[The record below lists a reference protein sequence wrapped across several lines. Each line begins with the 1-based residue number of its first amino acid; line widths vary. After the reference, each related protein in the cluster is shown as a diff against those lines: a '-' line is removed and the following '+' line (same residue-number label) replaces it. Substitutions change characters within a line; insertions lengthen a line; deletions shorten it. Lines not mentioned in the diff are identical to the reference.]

1 MFNSGNSPNC
11 HPVSLKLKHLL
22 VSPIALFFGVL
33 ILLEEA
39 KALELYSI
47 VYSECRHHTGLIL
60 DVEEAHLLLLD
71 TKGEFRK
78 LPRQAIETILVYNTV
93 ENPLSGIDLRH
104 QHVVLPRKVTIQGEP
119 DFHFTGWPI
128 RFLEDLIV
136 FYDIQGKSHLVNV
149 EQVKRFESASD
160 LNREK
165 PITLNHSSFD
175 FGFGSNMP
183 RCRSLDES
191 EPGRVQPTRMLS
203 DRISISKFL
212 AVYQKGFDQ
221 LDRFESRTGYYAR
234 PYLYDTQTKLALV
247 IQNDRYRAE
256 IPQGLPLNFQWST
269 GRNFGPQGKLT
280 LGLSDVSTIP
290 NMEPVFAVQFSGKYH
305 FLSLQ
310 YAGNI
315 SAFSY
320 GESFLINNRSFYTS
334 FFSKYNPEQSLVFPH
349 FNQNTMT
356 GFDLGPYSLAGGLF
370 YPVMAVQGNEIFREI
385 LSEKFSPIGVFKY
398 TTDET
403 RTEAIFSMINLE
415 SSNPSRKNIR
425 LILAEEM
432 SNQVNLSQAS
442 SSLMDQIESFDLDS
456 SFLRINYEQA
466 LRDDLVLGM
475 SEVLLQGRYQERLQ
489 GEDYRLNFQHLV
501 TSVKMDQVFGD
512 YVALKAC
519 LNYFIRQYGS
529 ETMTGSDESSDNQF
543 SFSLAIEFFL

>member
-1 MFNSGNSPNC
+1 MKIALEVPSYKYT
-11 HPVSLKLKHLL
+11 KLKHIFFFPL
-22 VSPIALFFGVL
+22 AFLFSGF
-33 ILLEEA
+33 IFLEKA

-47 VYSECRHHTGLIL
+47 VYSECQHHTGLIL
-60 DVEEAHLLLLD
+60 DVEEDELLLLD
-71 TKGEFRK
+71 TKGESRK

-119 DFHFTGWPI
+119 DFEFAGWPI

-160 LNREK
+160 LNREN
-165 PITLNHSSFD
+165 PITLKHISFV

-183 RCRSLDES
+183 RCRYLDES
-191 EPGRVQPTRMLS
+191 ESSKVQPTRMLS

-234 PYLYDTQTKLALV
+234 PYLYDTQTKLALL

-280 LGLSDVSTIP
+280 LGLSEVSTLP
-290 NMEPVFAVQFSGKYH
+290 NIEPVFAVQFSGKYH

-320 GESFLINNRSFYTS
+320 GEDFLINNRSFYTS
-334 FFSKYNPEQSLVFPH
+334 FFSKYNPDQSLVFPH
-349 FNQNTMT
+349 FNQNTIT
-356 GFDLGPYSLAGGLF
+356 GFDLGPYSFAGGLF

-403 RTEAIFSMINLE
+403 RTEAILSVINLD
-415 SSNPSRKNIR
+415 STNPSEDNIK

-442 SSLMDQIESFDLDS
+442 SSLIDQIESFDLDS

-466 LRDDLVLGM
+466 FKDDLILGL
-475 SEVLLQGRYQERLQ
+475 SEVLLQGRYQERMQ

-501 TSVKMDQVFGD
+501 TSVNMNQVFGD
-512 YVALKAC
+512 YVALKAR
-519 LNYFIRQYGS
+519 LNYFIRQYRS
-529 ETMTGSDESSDNQF
+529 ETMTNSAESSDNQF

>member
-1 MFNSGNSPNC
+1 MKIALEVPSYKYT
-11 HPVSLKLKHLL
+11 KLKHIFFFPL
-22 VSPIALFFGVL
+22 AFLFSGF
-33 ILLEEA
+33 IFLEKA

-47 VYSECRHHTGLIL
+47 VYSECQHHTGLIL
-60 DVEEAHLLLLD
+60 DVEEDELLLLD
-71 TKGEFRK
+71 TKGESRK

-119 DFHFTGWPI
+119 DFEFAGWPI

-160 LNREK
+160 LNREN
-165 PITLNHSSFD
+165 PITLKHISFV

-183 RCRSLDES
+183 RCRYLDES
-191 EPGRVQPTRMLS
+191 ESSKVQPTRMLS

-234 PYLYDTQTKLALV
+234 PYLYDTQTKLALL
-247 IQNDRYRAE
+247 IQNDLYRAE

-280 LGLSDVSTIP
+280 LGLSEVSTLP
-290 NMEPVFAVQFSGKYH
+290 NIEPVFAVQFSGKYH

-320 GESFLINNRSFYTS
+320 GEDFLINNRSFYTS
-334 FFSKYNPEQSLVFPH
+334 FFSKYNPDQSLVFPH
-349 FNQNTMT
+349 FNQNTIT
-356 GFDLGPYSLAGGLF
+356 GFDLGPYSFAGGLF

-403 RTEAIFSMINLE
+403 RTEAILSVINLD
-415 SSNPSRKNIR
+415 STNPSEDNIK

-442 SSLMDQIESFDLDS
+442 SSLIDQIESFDLDS

-466 LRDDLVLGM
+466 FKDDLILGL
-475 SEVLLQGRYQERLQ
+475 SEVLLQGRYQERMQ

-501 TSVKMDQVFGD
+501 TSVNMNQVFGD
-512 YVALKAC
+512 YVALKAR
-519 LNYFIRQYGS
+519 LNYFIRQYRS
-529 ETMTGSDESSDNQF
+529 ETMTNSAESSDNQF

>member
-1 MFNSGNSPNC
+1 LKIALEVPSYKYT
-11 HPVSLKLKHLL
+11 KLKHIFFFPL
-22 VSPIALFFGVL
+22 AFLFSGF
-33 ILLEEA
+33 IFLEKA

-47 VYSECRHHTGLIL
+47 VYSECQHHTGLIL
-60 DVEEAHLLLLD
+60 DVEEDELLLLD
-71 TKGEFRK
+71 TKGESRK

-119 DFHFTGWPI
+119 DFEFAGWPI

-160 LNREK
+160 LNREN
-165 PITLNHSSFD
+165 PITLKHISFV

-183 RCRSLDES
+183 RCRYLDES
-191 EPGRVQPTRMLS
+191 ESSKVQPTRMLS

-234 PYLYDTQTKLALV
+234 PYLYDTQTKLALL
-247 IQNDRYRAE
+247 IQNDLYRAE

-280 LGLSDVSTIP
+280 LGLSEVSTLP
-290 NMEPVFAVQFSGKYH
+290 NIEPVFAVQFSGKYH

-320 GESFLINNRSFYTS
+320 GEDFLINNRSFYTS
-334 FFSKYNPEQSLVFPH
+334 FFSKYNPDQSLVFPH
-349 FNQNTMT
+349 FNQNTIT
-356 GFDLGPYSLAGGLF
+356 GFDLGPYSFAGGLF

-403 RTEAIFSMINLE
+403 RTEAILSVINLD
-415 SSNPSRKNIR
+415 STNPSEDNIK

-442 SSLMDQIESFDLDS
+442 SSLIDQIESFDLDS

-466 LRDDLVLGM
+466 FKDDLILGL
-475 SEVLLQGRYQERLQ
+475 SEVLLQGRYQERMQ

-501 TSVKMDQVFGD
+501 TSVNMNQVFGD
-512 YVALKAC
+512 YVALKAR
-519 LNYFIRQYGS
+519 LNYFIRQYRS
-529 ETMTGSDESSDNQF
+529 ETMTNSAESSDNQF

>member
-1 MFNSGNSPNC
+1 MKIALEVPSYKYT
-11 HPVSLKLKHLL
+11 KLKHIFFFPL
-22 VSPIALFFGVL
+22 AFLFSGF
-33 ILLEEA
+33 IFLEKA

-47 VYSECRHHTGLIL
+47 VYSECQHHTGLIL
-60 DVEEAHLLLLD
+60 DVEEDELLLLD
-71 TKGEFRK
+71 TKGESRK

-119 DFHFTGWPI
+119 DFEFAGWPI

-160 LNREK
+160 LNREN
-165 PITLNHSSFD
+165 PITLKHISFV

-183 RCRSLDES
+183 HCRSLDES
-191 EPGRVQPTRMLS
+191 ESSKVQPTRMLS

-234 PYLYDTQTKLALV
+234 PYLYDTQTKLALL

-280 LGLSDVSTIP
+280 LGLSEVSTLP
-290 NMEPVFAVQFSGKYH
+290 NIEPVFAVQFSGKYH

-320 GESFLINNRSFYTS
+320 GEDFLINNRSFYTS
-334 FFSKYNPEQSLVFPH
+334 FFSKYNPDQSLVFPH
-349 FNQNTMT
+349 FNQNTIT
-356 GFDLGPYSLAGGLF
+356 GFDLGPYSFAGGLF
-370 YPVMAVQGNEIFREI
+370 YPVMAVQGNGIFREI

-403 RTEAIFSMINLE
+403 RTEAILSVINLD
-415 SSNPSRKNIR
+415 STNPSEDNIK

-442 SSLMDQIESFDLDS
+442 SSLIDQIESFDLDS

-466 LRDDLVLGM
+466 FKDDLILGL
-475 SEVLLQGRYQERLQ
+475 SEVLLQGRYQERMQ

-501 TSVKMDQVFGD
+501 TSVNMNQVFGD
-512 YVALKAC
+512 YVALKAR
-519 LNYFIRQYGS
+519 LNYFIRQYRS
-529 ETMTGSDESSDNQF
+529 ETMTNSAESSDNQF

>member
-1 MFNSGNSPNC
+1 
-11 HPVSLKLKHLL
+11 LKHIFFFPLALL
-22 VSPIALFFGVL
+22 FTGFIFW
-33 ILLEEA
+33 EKA

-60 DVEEAHLLLLD
+60 DVEQEHLLLLD
-71 TKGEFRK
+71 TKGESRK

-119 DFHFTGWPI
+119 DFEFAGWPI

-160 LNREK
+160 LNREN
-165 PITLNHSSFD
+165 PITLKHISFV

-183 RCRSLDES
+183 RCRYLDES
-191 EPGRVQPTRMLS
+191 ESSKVQPTRMLS

-234 PYLYDTQTKLALV
+234 PYLYDTQTKLALL
-247 IQNDRYRAE
+247 IQYDRYRAE

-280 LGLSDVSTIP
+280 LGLSEVSTLP
-290 NMEPVFAVQFSGKYH
+290 NIEPVFAVQFSGKYH

-320 GESFLINNRSFYTS
+320 GEDFLINNRSFYTS
-334 FFSKYNPEQSLVFPH
+334 FFSKYNPDQSLVFPH
-349 FNQNTMT
+349 FNQNTIT
-356 GFDLGPYSLAGGLF
+356 GFDLGPYSFAGGLF

-403 RTEAIFSMINLE
+403 RTEAILSVINLD
-415 SSNPSRKNIR
+415 STNPSEDNIK

-442 SSLMDQIESFDLDS
+442 SSLIDQIESFDLDS

-466 LRDDLVLGM
+466 FKDDLILGL
-475 SEVLLQGRYQERLQ
+475 SEVLLQGRYQERMQ

-501 TSVKMDQVFGD
+501 TSVNMNQVFGD
-512 YVALKAC
+512 YVALKAR
-519 LNYFIRQYGS
+519 LNYFIRQYRS
-529 ETMTGSDESSDNQF
+529 ETMTNSAESSDNQF

>member
-1 MFNSGNSPNC
+1 MKHIFFFPLAFLFSGF
-11 HPVSLKLKHLL
+11 
-22 VSPIALFFGVL
+22 IF
-33 ILLEEA
+33 LEKA

-47 VYSECRHHTGLIL
+47 VYSECQHHTGLIL
-60 DVEEAHLLLLD
+60 DVEEDELLLLD
-71 TKGEFRK
+71 TKGESRK

-119 DFHFTGWPI
+119 DFEFAGWPI

-160 LNREK
+160 LNREN
-165 PITLNHSSFD
+165 PITLKHSSFV

-183 RCRSLDES
+183 RCRYLDES
-191 EPGRVQPTRMLS
+191 ESSKVQPTRMLS

-234 PYLYDTQTKLALV
+234 PYLYDTQTKLALL

-280 LGLSDVSTIP
+280 LGLSEVSTLP
-290 NMEPVFAVQFSGKYH
+290 NIEPVFAVQFSGKYH

-320 GESFLINNRSFYTS
+320 GEDFLINNRSFYTS
-334 FFSKYNPEQSLVFPH
+334 FFSKYNPDQSLVFPH

-356 GFDLGPYSLAGGLF
+356 GFDLGPYSFAGGLF

-403 RTEAIFSMINLE
+403 RTEAILSVINLD
-415 SSNPSRKNIR
+415 STNPSEDNIK

-442 SSLMDQIESFDLDS
+442 SSLIDQIESFDLDS

-466 LRDDLVLGM
+466 FKDDLILGL
-475 SEVLLQGRYQERLQ
+475 SEVLLQGRYQERMQ

-501 TSVKMDQVFGD
+501 TSVNMNQVFGD
-512 YVALKAC
+512 YVALKAR
-519 LNYFIRQYGS
+519 LNYFIRQYRS
-529 ETMTGSDESSDNQF
+529 ETMTNSAESSDNQF

>member
-1 MFNSGNSPNC
+1 LKIALEVPSYKYT
-11 HPVSLKLKHLL
+11 KLKHIFFFPL
-22 VSPIALFFGVL
+22 AFLFSGF
-33 ILLEEA
+33 IFLEKA

-47 VYSECRHHTGLIL
+47 VYSECQHHTGLIL
-60 DVEEAHLLLLD
+60 DVEEDELLLLD
-71 TKGEFRK
+71 TKGESRK

-119 DFHFTGWPI
+119 DFEFAGWPI

-160 LNREK
+160 LNREN
-165 PITLNHSSFD
+165 PITLKHISFV

-183 RCRSLDES
+183 RCRYLDES
-191 EPGRVQPTRMLS
+191 ESSKVQPTRMLS

-234 PYLYDTQTKLALV
+234 PYLYDTQTKLALL

-280 LGLSDVSTIP
+280 LGLSEVSTLP
-290 NMEPVFAVQFSGKYH
+290 NIEPVFAVQFSGKYH

-320 GESFLINNRSFYTS
+320 GEDFLINNRSFYTS
-334 FFSKYNPEQSLVFPH
+334 FFSKYNPDQSLVFPH
-349 FNQNTMT
+349 FNQNTIT
-356 GFDLGPYSLAGGLF
+356 GFDLGPYSFAGGLF

-403 RTEAIFSMINLE
+403 RTEAILSVINLD
-415 SSNPSRKNIR
+415 STNPSEDNIK

-442 SSLMDQIESFDLDS
+442 SSLIDQIESFDLDS

-466 LRDDLVLGM
+466 FKDDLILGL
-475 SEVLLQGRYQERLQ
+475 SEVLLQGRYQERMQ

-501 TSVKMDQVFGD
+501 TSVNMNQVFGD
-512 YVALKAC
+512 YVALKAR
-519 LNYFIRQYGS
+519 LNYFIRQYRS
-529 ETMTGSDESSDNQF
+529 ETMTNSAESSDNQF

>member
-1 MFNSGNSPNC
+1 MKIALEVPSYKYT
-11 HPVSLKLKHLL
+11 KLKHIFFFPL
-22 VSPIALFFGVL
+22 AFLFSGF
-33 ILLEEA
+33 IFLEKA

-47 VYSECRHHTGLIL
+47 VYSECQHHTGLIL
-60 DVEEAHLLLLD
+60 DVEEDELLLLD
-71 TKGEFRK
+71 TKGESRK

-119 DFHFTGWPI
+119 DFEFAGWPI

-160 LNREK
+160 LNREN
-165 PITLNHSSFD
+165 PITLKHISFV

-183 RCRSLDES
+183 RCRYLDES
-191 EPGRVQPTRMLS
+191 ESSKVQPTRMLS

-234 PYLYDTQTKLALV
+234 PYLYDTQTKLALL
-247 IQNDRYRAE
+247 IQNDLYRAE

-280 LGLSDVSTIP
+280 LGLSEVSTLP
-290 NMEPVFAVQFSGKYH
+290 NIEPVFAVQFSGKYH

-320 GESFLINNRSFYTS
+320 GEDFLINNRSFYTS
-334 FFSKYNPEQSLVFPH
+334 FFSKYNPDQSLVFPH

-356 GFDLGPYSLAGGLF
+356 GFDLGPYSFAGGLF

-403 RTEAIFSMINLE
+403 RTEAILSVINLD
-415 SSNPSRKNIR
+415 STNPSEDNIK

-442 SSLMDQIESFDLDS
+442 SSLIDQIESFDLDS

-466 LRDDLVLGM
+466 FKDDLILGL
-475 SEVLLQGRYQERLQ
+475 SEVLLQGRYQERMQ

-501 TSVKMDQVFGD
+501 TSVNMNQVFGD
-512 YVALKAC
+512 YVALKAR
-519 LNYFIRQYGS
+519 LNYFIRQYRS
-529 ETMTGSDESSDNQF
+529 ETMTNSAESSDNQF